1 MNIFDCLPLNGLN
14 EELLWIVVVA
24 VAAHAFHLAD
34 CHAH

>member
-24 VAAHAFHLAD
+24 AHAFHLVD